1 MVNME
6 VKKVKKHKPPST
18 SIETHV
24 SFITFN
30 INYDAAIQQEMQ
42 NFKLNVFIRI
52 KTLHFFD

>member
-1 MVNME
+1 MDNME

-30 INYDAAIQQEMQ
+30 INYDAVIQQEMQ
-42 NFKLNVFIRI
+42 NFKLNEFIRI
-52 KTLHFFD
+52 KILHFSD

>member
-1 MVNME
+1 ME

-30 INYDAAIQQEMQ
+30 INYDAVIQQEMQ
-42 NFKLNVFIRI
+42 NFKSNEFIRI
-52 KTLHFFD
+52 KILHFSD

>member
-1 MVNME
+1 ME

-30 INYDAAIQQEMQ
+30 INYDAVIQQEMQ
-42 NFKLNVFIRI
+42 NFKLNEFIRI
-52 KTLHFFD
+52 KILHFSD